1 MTILIKPEQMAESAK
16 SAPISAN
23 KIHEEPELGLCLYK
37 TQEKIT
43 KGLASFSLNEVY
55 EYVGGKDVTGVV
67 AVIRGTK
74 PGKTIG
80 LRADSDASSIGG
92 KNQRCLGKSSQRE
105 NACLRP

>member
-16 SAPISAN
+16 IGTDIRH

-80 LRADSDASSIGG
+80 LRADSDALPLEEKTKCMLAAMTDMS
-92 KNQRCLGKSSQRE
+92 RHY
-105 NACLRP
+105 

>member
-16 SAPISAN
+16 IGTDIRH

-55 EYVGGKDVTGVV
+55 EYV
-67 AVIRGTK
+67 
-74 PGKTIG
+74 
-80 LRADSDASSIGG
+80 
-92 KNQRCLGKSSQRE
+92 
-105 NACLRP
+105 

>member
-16 SAPISAN
+16 IGTDIRH

-55 EYVGGKDVTGVV
+55 EYVGGK
-67 AVIRGTK
+67 
-74 PGKTIG
+74 
-80 LRADSDASSIGG
+80 
-92 KNQRCLGKSSQRE
+92 NQRCLGKSSQRE